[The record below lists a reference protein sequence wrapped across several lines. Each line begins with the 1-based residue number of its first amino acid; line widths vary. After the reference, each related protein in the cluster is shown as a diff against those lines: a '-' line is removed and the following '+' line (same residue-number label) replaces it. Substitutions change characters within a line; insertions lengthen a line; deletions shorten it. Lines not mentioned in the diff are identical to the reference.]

1 MAARRQSQP
10 SDGSVFAAIF
20 VLVLVVGF
28 IIKYIWWIVGA
39 AALVGLFF
47 VGRAVAQKI
56 EERRELEAELAAE
69 REFDLRR
76 RTERQHRW
84 MITGDSRAIYGP
96 EGEAATQAV
105 TPPLSEGEEAAGQ
118 CDSPI
123 AQLAAT
129 PGELE
134 ALVRDKPQGWP
145 HALFASI
152 LVQRRTPLL
161 ARLRDSELGFTPSAT
176 TRIDMAWDVGHRVVG
191 LIDEMLTT
199 AEQLERFMAAPAFMA
214 AFNDAPGRSEPDAE
228 AIKHIAHRTMDYHER
243 FLELSERCR
252 ALSAPSRYSDIL
264 ADCARLL
271 DIPLQS
277 YREFIGEY
285 VDIIEALPRVLGHA
299 TGDINLGS
307 LGLYIKIDDRLQSR
321 IYKRLGAI
329 SKS

>member
-1 MAARRQSQP
+1 MF
-10 SDGSVFAAIF
+10 VAIF
-20 VLVLVVGF
+20 ALLFVVGLV
-28 IIKYIWWIVGA
+28 ITYIWWFVGA
-39 AALVGLFF
+39 AALAGMFYA
-47 VGRAVAQKI
+47 GRAVARKV
-56 EERRELEAELAAE
+56 EERRVLEAELEAE
-69 REFDLRR
+69 RKFDLQRS
-76 RTERQHRW
+76 TERQHRW
-84 MITGDSRAIYGP
+84 MMTGDSRAIYGP
-96 EGEAATQAV
+96 EGEAFTQAV
-105 TPPLSEGEEAAGQ
+105 TPPPSEGKGPAAQ
-118 CDSPI
+118 TDSPI

-134 ALVRDKPQGWP
+134 ALMRDKPQGWP

-152 LVQRRTPLL
+152 LVQRNTPLL

-214 AFNDAPGRSEPDAE
+214 AFNDRPDGANPDAE
-228 AIKHIAHRTMDYHER
+228 AIGHIAHRTMDYHER

-271 DIPLQS
+271 NIPLQS
-277 YREFIGEY
+277 YREFIAEF
-285 VDIIEALPRVLGHA
+285 VDLIEALPRVLGHA
-299 TGDINLGS
+299 TGDIDLGS

-321 IYKRLGAI
+321 IYKRLDAI
-329 SKS
+329 TRS